1 MQRLIKFKFI
11 KKFRLNKIQLI
22 IGFLFLLIIIIISQ
36 RTLIYKYTDTFLKNL
51 GFLLTEI
58 NISGISKLNENE
70 IKTHIK
76 YKNCGNLFCIN
87 LTATKSSLEQLA
99 WVKSANLRLI
109 MPSKLKIKIKEET
122 PKFVLDNGDFLFL
135 LNSKGKKIETIN
147 SDENL
152 YERLVVISGSNV
164 VKKINDLKAIL
175 NISPDLA
182 EKITRARLISN
193 RRWSLVYSN
202 LTTLDLPEKNPERA
216 FKKLDILNKRFGI
229 LSDNLKVIDLR
240 VKDRMIIKLNIN
252 NFLFKESKI

>member
-109 MPSKLKIKIKEET
+109 MPSKLKIKIKEDGYKGYIKNNNFPQLLKST
-122 PKFVLDNGDFLFL
+122 HKVSILKSNIYKFPD
-135 LNSKGKKIETIN
+135 K
-147 SDENL
+147 
-152 YERLVVISGSNV
+152 RM
-164 VKKINDLKAIL
+164 KINEQL
-175 NISPDLA
+175 
-182 EKITRARLISN
+182 
-193 RRWSLVYSN
+193 
-202 LTTLDLPEKNPERA
+202 
-216 FKKLDILNKRFGI
+216 
-229 LSDNLKVIDLR
+229 
-240 VKDRMIIKLNIN
+240 
-252 NFLFKESKI
+252 